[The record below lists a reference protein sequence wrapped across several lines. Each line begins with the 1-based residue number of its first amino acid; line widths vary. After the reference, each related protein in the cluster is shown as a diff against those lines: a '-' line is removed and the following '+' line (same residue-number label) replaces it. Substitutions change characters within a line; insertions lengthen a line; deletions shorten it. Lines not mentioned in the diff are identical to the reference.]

1 MGNNHDNPKYEPQT
15 DMATHDEFLELCALS
30 TSGDLDEHEQ
40 RKLQA
45 HVATCPPCRKALKEF
60 ETVVDHAIPRLVF
73 ESSEVELETDASTN
87 DHVAEKAFVERPSRE
102 AVSKELQFSPLTHRI
117 VMSREGQLKEGL
129 NWNHVWMPFA
139 ATILLVVTLGI
150 YAYRIGTQRGVDA
163 TGSTGSR
170 PSLRQNVAS
179 PGDEITF
186 AKAQMEEREKIIARL
201 KQLIEKQSAE
211 INKLRTIQRNAES
224 SARESEQ
231 VKQQIIAERNTL
243 AEQLQSASVS
253 LANAHASLD
262 SLESLRSQD
271 SARAASL
278 EARLNELSH
287 LLQDREKTIE
297 QEEQLLAY
305 DRDIR
310 ELMGARDLYIAEVYD
325 VARNGKTQKP
335 YGRVF
340 YAKGKSLTFYA
351 YDLNQEAGF
360 KNASTFQAWGRRGPE
375 RNQAL
380 NLGVFYE
387 DNDSKKRW
395 VLKFD
400 DPKMLEQIDA
410 VFVTVEPDGGSN
422 RPTGKPL
429 LFAYLKTQAN
439 HP

>member
-1 MGNNHDNPKYEPQT
+1 MGNNHDNPKSNPQPNI
-15 DMATHDEFLELCALS
+15 APHDEFLELCALS
-30 TSGDLDEHEQ
+30 TSGDLDEQEQ
-40 RKLQA
+40 RQLRA
-45 HVATCPPCRKALKEF
+45 HVATCLPCRKALKEF
-60 ETVVDHAIPRLVF
+60 EAVVDHAIPRLAF
-73 ESSEVELETDASTN
+73 ESSEVELETDALTN
-87 DHVAEKAFVERPSRE
+87 DHVAEKAFLERPSRE
-102 AVSKELQFSPLTHRI
+102 VVSKELQFSPLTHRI
-117 VMSREGQLKEGL
+117 VMNREGQLKEGP

-139 ATILLVVTLGI
+139 ATILLVATLGI
-150 YAYRIGTQRGVDA
+150 YAYRIGTQRGVDSA
-163 TGSTGSR
+163 GSTGSR
-170 PSLRQNVAS
+170 PSLRQDMAS

-186 AKAQMEEREKIIARL
+186 GKAQMEEREKIIVGL
-201 KQLIEKQSAE
+201 KQKIEKQSAE
-211 INKLRTIQRNAES
+211 IIKLRTIQRNAES
-224 SARESEQ
+224 SARDSEQ
-231 VKQQIIAERNTL
+231 VKQQMSAERNTL
-243 AEQLQSASVS
+243 AEQLQSASAS
-253 LANAHASLD
+253 LARAQASLD
-262 SLESLRSQD
+262 SLQSQSSQD
-271 SARAASL
+271 SARTTSL
-278 EARLNELSH
+278 EARLDELSH

-297 QEEQLLAY
+297 QQEQLLAY

-310 ELMGARDLYIAEVYD
+310 ELIGARDLYIAEVYD

-387 DNDSKKRW
+387 DNESKKRW

-422 RPTGKPL
+422 RPSGKPL
-429 LFAYLKTQAN
+429 LFAYLKAQAN